1 MTLLRLSP
9 RALSRSRFALSPLAE
24 TLGAMRVLVNP
35 CRDPWVASWHAR
47 HAPAFR
53 ARVAADRFT
62 SGLVRLL
69 TTTGWLPDFVTTP
82 PPGGMRTTMAE
93 ELTLAAR
100 FSDAEFRAQLEA
112 SDHHAKAPSGLD
124 WLSHASAGG
133 DWAARG
139 AELMSALWHDHV
151 LPDWPRRRSLLERE
165 VTYRAGLVAVYG
177 WSNALGTMSRRSA
190 WVGND
195 AIRFSNRPLPDRIVG
210 AEGMLFVPVT
220 LTRGTWLCET
230 PPDTFALVYPARG
243 VAERSEAPAPDR
255 VRALERLLGAIRARI
270 LLELARPATTT
281 ELATL
286 LEISL
291 GTAGGHIAVLREAG
305 LIEGTRVGRRVVYR
319 RTDDGDRLAGTAA
332 INDRRP

>member
-47 HAPAFR
+47 HAPGFR

-62 SGLVRLL
+62 AGLVRLL

-82 PPGGMRTTMAE
+82 PRGGMRTTMAQ
-93 ELTLAAR
+93 ELALAAR
-100 FSDAEFRAQLEA
+100 FSDAEIRAQLEA
-112 SDHHAKAPSGLD
+112 SDQHAEVPSGLD
-124 WLSHASAGG
+124 WLSGRAPASG

-139 AELMSALWHDHV
+139 AEVLNALWHDHV
-151 LPDWPRRRSLLERE
+151 LPDWPRRRALLERE

-195 AIRFSNRPLPDRIVG
+195 AIRFSNRPLPDRVVG

-243 VAERSEAPAPDR
+243 VAERSAAPAPDR
-255 VRALERLLGAIRARI
+255 VRALERLVGAVRARI

-281 ELATL
+281 ELATT
-286 LEISL
+286 LEVSL
-291 GTAGGHIAVLREAG
+291 GTAGGHIAILRDAG

-319 RTDDGDRLAGTAA
+319 RTDDGDRLAG
-332 INDRRP
+332 

>member
-35 CRDPWVASWHAR
+35 CRDPWQACWHAR

-53 ARVAADRFT
+53 ARVAADPFAA
-62 SGLVRLL
+62 GLVRLL

-100 FSDAEFRAQLEA
+100 FSDAEIRAQLEA
-112 SDHHAKAPSGLD
+112 SDQHAKVPSGLD
-124 WLSHASAGG
+124 WLSGDVLTRG

-139 AELMSALWHDHV
+139 AELMNALWQDHV
-151 LPDWPRRRSLLERE
+151 LPDWPRRRALLERE

-177 WSNALGTMSRRSA
+177 WSNALGGMSRRSA

-195 AIRFSNRPLPDRIVG
+195 AIRFSNRPLPDRVVG

-220 LTRGTWLCET
+220 LARGTWLCET

-243 VAERSEAPAPDR
+243 VAERGEAPAPDR
-255 VRALERLLGAIRARI
+255 VRALERLVGAVRARI

-281 ELATL
+281 ELATI
-286 LEISL
+286 LEVSL
-291 GTAGGHIAVLREAG
+291 GTAGGHIAVLRDVG

-319 RTDDGDRLAGTAA
+319 RTDDGDRLAGEAA
-332 INDRRP
+332 LQ

>member
-24 TLGAMRVLVNP
+24 TLGAMRMLVNP
-35 CRDPWVASWHAR
+35 CRDPWAVSWHAR
-47 HAPAFR
+47 HAPDFR
-53 ARVAADRFT
+53 ARVASDPFT
-62 SGLVRLL
+62 AGLVRLL

-93 ELTLAAR
+93 ELALAAR
-100 FSDAEFRAQLEA
+100 FSDAEIRAQLEA
-112 SDHHAKAPSGLD
+112 ADQHAESPGGLG
-124 WLSHASAGG
+124 WLAAGAG
-133 DWAARG
+133 WAARG
-139 AELMSALWHDHV
+139 AEVMNALWRDHV
-151 LPDWPRRRSLLERE
+151 LPDWPRRRALLERE

-177 WSNALGTMSRRSA
+177 WSNALGSMNRRSA

-195 AIRFSNRPLPDRIVG
+195 AIRFSNRPLPDRVVG
-210 AEGMLFVPVT
+210 ADGMLFVPVT

-243 VAERSEAPAPDR
+243 VAERSESPAPDR
-255 VRALERLLGAIRARI
+255 VHALERLVGAVRARI

-281 ELATL
+281 ELATM
-286 LEISL
+286 LEVSL
-291 GTAGGHIAVLREAG
+291 GTAGGHIAVLRDAG

-319 RTDDGDRLAGTAA
+319 RTDDGDRLAG
-332 INDRRP
+332 